1 MRNQLETYR
10 LLVCACVFV
19 ACRAPSG
26 DEPPRK
32 AHIAAAVTSS
42 RLRDAPLLP
51 PPDWN
56 AAKPGEETVV
66 TRTSLRSPA
75 LHDADAELPSEPRVY
90 AKTRFVWV
98 YPEPDVTRQWVGFL
112 RSGNSAKLLS
122 SKPRAGNGCDAFVA
136 IAPKGFVCA
145 DGARATLS
153 PRDPVYA
160 ALEPY
165 ATRSDSPTPHRYAE
179 SLGLPR
185 YLMAPTPE
193 LQRMRENDLRS
204 HLRAVEEARAGNV
217 PAQLLGVDLAVPERT
232 LLLPALP
239 IPVFEDRKELKA
251 RSTVAYSTEAR
262 FGDRAFLL
270 TGDFA
275 WVPKDRVR
283 PYPPIAFHGVELA
296 VNAPGVAFIRKKLAA
311 KYHREPDGQFVS
323 GAEAFQRLST
333 LVLSGKEERSG
344 TDRYYETSEP
354 NVWLRAADGVI
365 PVSQERTP
373 WGEPL
378 SGQEE
383 TPESRAA
390 KARAPKGRA
399 TWIEVSIEGG
409 WLLAY
414 EGTRRVFA
422 TLISP
427 GKGGVAKS
435 DEDPLKR
442 AATPTGVYPIS
453 GKFVTSTMEAPGD
466 LIHSDVPFAQN
477 LVGPYAL
484 HGAYWHDNWG
494 NPQSGGCIN
503 LSPIDAKWLFDF
515 TEPKLPPGWHGVRWI
530 PSEGPATIVVLHR

>member
-1 MRNQLETYR
+1 
-10 LLVCACVFV
+10 
-19 ACRAPSG
+19 
-26 DEPPRK
+26 
-32 AHIAAAVTSS
+32 
-42 RLRDAPLLP
+42 
-51 PPDWN
+51 
-56 AAKPGEETVV
+56 
-66 TRTSLRSPA
+66 
-75 LHDADAELPSEPRVY
+75 
-90 AKTRFVWV
+90 V
-98 YPEPDVTRQWVGFL
+98 YPEPDVKRQWVGFL
-112 RSGNSAKLLS
+112 RSGNSVKLLS
-122 SKPRAGNGCDAFVA
+122 AKPRAGNGCAAFVA
-136 IAPKGFVCA
+136 VAPKGFVCA
-145 DGARATLS
+145 DGSRATLS
-153 PRDPVYA
+153 ASDPVYA
-160 ALEPY
+160 ALRPY
-165 ATRSDSPTPHRYAE
+165 ATRSDSPTPHQYGE

-185 YLMAPTPE
+185 YLATPTPE
-193 LQRMRENDLRS
+193 LQRMREGDLRS
-204 HLRAVEEARAGNV
+204 HMRAVEEARSGN
-217 PAQLLGVDLAVPERT
+217 ASAYLAGVDLTLPERT
-232 LLLPALP
+232 LELPTLP

-270 TGDFA
+270 TADFA

-283 PYPPIAFHGVELA
+283 LYPPIAFHGVELA
-296 VNAPGVAFIRKKLAA
+296 ATAAQIAFIRKKSAA
-311 KYHREPDGQFVS
+311 KYHRDADGNFTP
-323 GAEAFQRLST
+323 GNEMFPRLAT
-333 LVLSGKEERSG
+333 LVLSGREERNG
-344 TDRYYETSEP
+344 RDRYYETSEAG
-354 NVWLRAADGVI
+354 VWLRASDGVI

-378 SGQEE
+378 SDAAE
-383 TPESRAA
+383 TPENLLAA
-390 KARAPKGRA
+390 QARAPRGRA

-427 GKGGVAKS
+427 GKGGVAKA

-453 GKFVTSTMEAPGD
+453 GKFVTATMEAPGD
-466 LIHSDVPFAQN
+466 LIHSDVPYAQN

>member
-1 MRNQLETYR
+1 MPSELETYGF
-10 LLVCACVFV
+10 VFACAVVGCQ
-19 ACRAPSG
+19 AQAG
-26 DEPPRK
+26 NEPPRK
-32 AHIAAAVTSS
+32 AHIAAARTHETPE
-42 RLRDAPLLP
+42 LRQAPLLP
-51 PPDWN
+51 PPDPAPLDS
-56 AAKPGEETVV
+56 AAKPANELSAT
-66 TRTSLRSPA
+66 LAPA
-75 LHDADAELPSEPRVY
+75 ESDAPRVY

-112 RSGNSAKLLS
+112 RSGSSAPLVTA
-122 SKPRAGNGCDAFVA
+122 KPRAGNGCQAFVA
-136 IAPKGFVCA
+136 IEPKGFVCA

-153 PRDPVYA
+153 ASDPVYA
-160 ALEPY
+160 ALRPY
-165 ATRSDSPTPHRYAE
+165 AARADSPTPHHYAE
-179 SLGLPR
+179 SLGLVR
-185 YLMAPTPE
+185 YLESPTPE
-193 LQRMRENDLRS
+193 RQRMREGDLRS
-204 HLRAVEEARAGNV
+204 HLRAIGEAHAGNV
-217 PAQLLGVDLAVPERT
+217 PASLQGVDLSVSDRELT
-232 LLLPALP
+232 LPPLP

-296 VNAPGVAFIRKKLAA
+296 AGTASVAFIRKKSAA
-311 KYHREPDGQFVS
+311 KYRRDSDGQFS
-323 GAEAFQRLST
+323 AQNEMFPRLAALTLGAAVNTNGR
-333 LVLSGKEERSG
+333 ERFF
-344 TDRYYETSEP
+344 ETSEP
-354 NVWLRAADGVI
+354 NVWVRASDAVI
-365 PVSQERTP
+365 PTPQEKTP
-373 WGEPL
+373 WGEPV
-378 SGQEE
+378 SPDKE
-383 TPESRAA
+383 TPDTRAA
-390 KARAPKGRA
+390 RARAPKGRA
-399 TWIEVSIEGG
+399 SWVEVSIEGG

-414 EGTRRVFA
+414 EGTRPVFA

-427 GKGGVAKS
+427 GKGGVAKP
-435 DEDPLKR
+435 DENPLER

-453 GKFVTSTMEAPGD
+453 GKFLTATMEAPGD

-515 TEPKLPPGWHGVRWI
+515 TEPKLPAGWHGVRWI